1 MSSSVAVTLY
11 PEVKLPSGRVI
22 IYRSMSFRDRKSLL
36 LKYKGQEGYLAE
48 ELFASF
54 CLVSDNNQPVASDWE
69 IGGDWTR
76 RMDHWSVR
84 DVMFYS
90 QVFLDTELLEDS
102 LMKNAKDMAKKLL
115 GGLENPTPM
124 SFPEDTQQH
133 GHTESSIQQEPTP
146 SRRANLKINVP
157 GS

>member
-1 MSSSVAVTLY
+1 MSSSVTVTLY
-11 PEVKLPSGRVI
+11 PEVKLPSGRII
-22 IYRSMSFRDRKSLL
+22 IYKSLSFRDRKSLL

-48 ELFASF
+48 ELFAAF
-54 CLVSDNNQPVASDWE
+54 CLVSDNGNPVASDWE
-69 IGGDWTR
+69 IGNDVTR

-102 LMKNAKDMAKKLL
+102 LMKNAKDIAKKLL
-115 GGLENPTPM
+115 GGIENPTPM
-124 SFPEDTQQH
+124 SFQEDIQQH
-133 GHTESSIQQEPTP
+133 GPTESSTQQEPMP